1 MLRSKSSECP
11 VNFSSP
17 SAVCVS
23 GSSRLSRFLARVSVG
38 SGFDWLC
45 FVASV
50 LFVVGFARFSK
61 SACLFLAEV
70 LVKVKATLF

>member
-11 VNFSSP
+11 ANFSSL

-23 GSSRLSRFLARVSVG
+23 GSSRLSRFLARVLVG

-45 FVASV
+45 FMASV
-50 LFVVGFARFSK
+50 FVRDRFSV
-61 SACLFLAEV
+61 AFGYFALWQVLF
-70 LVKVKATLF
+70 